1 MTWGPG
7 WIWAII
13 EWRDLFIPMV
23 RFIDLFVLGMLMIYS
38 VNALFQ
44 MVTAYLELLHVRR
57 ESETITPWWLL
68 TGKVTLPISI
78 LVPAYN
84 EEKTIVESVRS
95 LLALHYPDF
104 EVIVVNDGA
113 KDRTMK
119 VLIEAFE
126 LERVNRVYPQS
137 APCKRIL
144 GICASR
150 RYPNLTVVDKENGG
164 KSDALNAAL
173 NLSRNPLVCM
183 VDADSMLE
191 PDSLLRMVRPFI
203 LEPETMMAVGGKIR
217 IANGCEVKSGQVVKA
232 RIPRTFLPLMQTV
245 EYIRAFQMARLSW
258 SRVQSVVIL
267 SGAFCLYKRMPTL
280 KVGGLSHGTVGEDME
295 LTVKLHR
302 YFLEHKIPYQVRYL
316 PDPVC
321 WTEAPSTWKIL
332 KSQRTRWARGML
344 EVLYKHRDM
353 IFSPR
358 YRMPGSL
365 GLGYFFLFDA
375 LGPIIEALGYIIIP
389 VCALTGILNWSFLLA
404 YLGMLFV
411 FGVFVSVGCLFL
423 EEVLSEEQSPPR
435 DLLILTL
442 CAVVENFGYR
452 QLNSF
457 WRIRAAWQF
466 LRKKQGWGTMVR
478 TGFQKSPATP
488 KP

>member
-1 MTWGPG
+1 LVW
-7 WIWAII
+7 
-13 EWRDLFIPMV
+13 
-23 RFIDLFVLGMLMIYS
+23 FIDVWVLSMLVLYGLHH
-38 VNALFQ
+38 VFQ
-44 MVTAYLELLHVRR
+44 MITAYRELIHVQR
-57 ESETITPWWLL
+57 ESSAITPWWLL
-68 TGKVTLPISI
+68 TGKVTLPIAI

-95 LLALHYPDF
+95 MLGLHYPDF
-104 EVIVVNDGA
+104 EVIVINDGS

-126 LERVNRVYPQS
+126 LERVQRVYPLS

-144 GICASR
+144 AVCASR
-150 RYPNLTVVDKENGG
+150 RHPHLTVVDKENGG
-164 KSDALNAAL
+164 KSDALNAGL
-173 NLSRNPLVCM
+173 NLSRSPLVCM

-203 LEPETMMAVGGKIR
+203 LEPELMVAVGGKIR
-217 IANGCEVKSGQVVKA
+217 IANGCEVRGGQVVKA
-232 RIPRTFLPLMQTV
+232 RIPRDFLPLMQTV

-267 SGAFCLYKRMPTL
+267 SGAFCLYKRAPTL
-280 KVGGLSHGTVGEDME
+280 KVGGLAHGTVGEDME

-302 YFLEHKIPYQVRYL
+302 YFLENRIPYKVRYL

-321 WTEAPSTWKIL
+321 WTEAPSTLKIL

-353 IFSPR
+353 ILSPR
-358 YRMPGSL
+358 FGMPGML
-365 GLGYFFLFDA
+365 GLGYFFFFDA
-375 LGPIIEALGYIIIP
+375 IGPIIELLGFIIIP
-389 VCALTGILNWSFLLA
+389 LCWITGILNTPFLAA

-423 EEVLSEEQSPPR
+423 EEITSKDQTPPR

-442 CAVVENFGYR
+442 FAVMENFGYR
-452 QLNSF
+452 QLNSI
-457 WRIRAAWQF
+457 WRIQAVYQF
-466 LRKKQGWGTMVR
+466 FRKKQGWGTMVR
-478 TGFQKSPATP
+478 TGFQKSAPTKTA
-488 KP
+488 

>member
-1 MTWGPG
+1 MSLALIG
-7 WIWAII
+7 
-13 EWRDLFIPMV
+13 WRDLFIPAV
-23 RFIDLFVLGMLMIYS
+23 RFLDTWVLVMLAIYCL
-38 VNALFQ
+38 NYLFQ
-44 MVTAYLELLHVRR
+44 MVTAYLELLRVSR
-57 ESETITPWWLL
+57 ESQTATPWWLL
-68 TGKVTLPISI
+68 TGKVSFPISL

-104 EVIVVNDGA
+104 EVIVVNDGS
-113 KDRTMK
+113 KDHTMN
-119 VLIEAFE
+119 VLIQAFE
-126 LERVNRVYPQS
+126 LERVQRVYPHS
-137 APCKRIL
+137 APCKRIHA
-144 GICASR
+144 ICTSKR
-150 RYPNLTVVDKENGG
+150 HPNLTVVDKENGG

-191 PDSLLRMVRPFI
+191 PDSLLRMVRPFV
-203 LEPETMMAVGGKIR
+203 LEPERMVAVGGKIR
-217 IANGCEVKSGQVVKA
+217 IANGCEVRGGQVLTA
-232 RIPRTFLPLMQTV
+232 RIPKAFLPLMQTV

-267 SGAFCLYKRMPTL
+267 SGAFCLYRRAPTL
-280 KVGGLSHGTVGEDME
+280 RVGGLSHGTVGEDME

-302 YFLEHKIPYQVRYL
+302 YFKENRIPYRVRYL

-358 YRMPGSL
+358 YGLPGIL

-375 LGPIIEALGYIIIP
+375 IGPLVEFLGYIIIP
-389 VCALTGILNWSFLLA
+389 LCWAFGILNTPFLLA

-423 EEVLSEEQSPPR
+423 EEVTSKEQSPPK

-457 WRIRAAWQF
+457 WRIRALYQF

-478 TGFQKSPATP
+478 TGFQKTASPQKAG
-488 KP
+488 

>member
-1 MTWGPG
+1 MSVFGFNLH
-7 WIWAII
+7 
-13 EWRDLFIPMV
+13 DLFVPAV
-23 RFIDLFVLGMLMIYS
+23 RFIDFWVLAMLAIYCA
-38 VNALFQ
+38 NNLFQ
-44 MVTAYLELLHVRR
+44 MVTAYIELLRVDR
-57 ESETITPWWLL
+57 ESQAITPWWLL
-68 TGKVTLPISI
+68 TGKVSFPISL

-95 LLALHYPDF
+95 MLSLHYPDF
-104 EVIVVNDGA
+104 EVIVVNDGS
-113 KDRTMK
+113 KDRTMN

-126 LERVNRVYPQS
+126 LERVQRVYPRS
-137 APCKRIL
+137 APCKRIVA
-144 GICASR
+144 ICASR
-150 RYPNLTVVDKENGG
+150 RHPNLTVVDKENGG

-191 PDSLLRMVRPFI
+191 PDSLLRMVRPFV
-203 LEPETMMAVGGKIR
+203 LEPERMVAVGGKIR
-217 IANGCEVKSGQVVKA
+217 IANGCEVRSGQVVKA

-258 SRVQSVVIL
+258 SRIQSVVIL
-267 SGAFCLYKRMPTL
+267 SGAFCLYKRAPTL

-302 YFLEHKIPYQVRYL
+302 YFKENRIPYLVRYL

-353 IFSPR
+353 ILSPR
-358 YRMPGSL
+358 YGLPGIL
-365 GLGYFFLFDA
+365 GLGYFFFFDA
-375 LGPIIEALGYIIIP
+375 LGPFIEFLGYIIIP
-389 VCALTGILNWSFLLA
+389 LCWLTGILNTEFLLA

-411 FGVFVSVGCLFL
+411 FGVFTSVACLFL
-423 EEVLSEEQSPPR
+423 EEVTSKEQSPPK
-435 DLLILTL
+435 DLAILTL
-442 CAVVENFGYR
+442 CAIAENFGYR

-457 WRIRAAWQF
+457 WRIRALYQF

-478 TGFQKSPATP
+478 TGFQKTAAPQ
-488 KP
+488 KVG